1 MRKKRCQKRQSR
13 DSMELSKNEKLV
25 LRALGELR
33 RASPEEIAERTK
45 LSLSAVN
52 RALYWLVR
60 KGLAEVEERE
70 DSIISLDEEGRL
82 YVERGLPERRALEYL
97 QSRGGEAEISALNE
111 VLDKSEVNIAL
122 GWLRRKNLANI
133 ARGKLTLTEKGR
145 RGDKTEDERLLERLA
160 KGEVMLSQLSEEERS
175 ALELLK
181 SRQRVVKV
189 EERSLKR
196 ARLTQRGEELVAKG
210 VELEEELSQL
220 THEIIKRGDWRGK
233 KLRRY
238 DVTLPAPELLPAKLH
253 PLRVIIDEIRSIF
266 LQMGFKE
273 ISGPLVESSFWNF
286 DALFVPQDHPA
297 REMQDTFYLET
308 PATASLP
315 DAATVEAV
323 KAAHESGGGTGSVG
337 WRYEWSEEVART
349 ALLRTHTTTTTIRHL
364 AATKK
369 PPIKVFCVD
378 RVFRKE
384 RITYKHLP
392 EFHQVEGIVVG
403 DVSFVDL
410 LGLLREFYRK
420 MGFERVRFRPGY
432 FPYTEPSLEIE
443 VFFPDKGK
451 WLELGGAGIFRPEV
465 TEPLGIRHPVLAWG
479 LGIERLAMLRLGLED
494 IRELYMSDITWLR
507 RAKVR

>member
-1 MRKKRCQKRQSR
+1 MKRYQKKLSR
-13 DSMELSKNEKLV
+13 DSMELSNNEKLV
-25 LRALGELR
+25 LKALGEIGS
-33 RASPEEIAERTK
+33 ASPEEIAKHTE
-45 LSLSAVN
+45 LNNSAVN

-60 KGLAEVEERE
+60 KGLVEVRERV
-70 DSIISLDEEGRL
+70 DSVIALDEEGKL
-82 YVERGLPERRALEYL
+82 YVAKGLPERRALEYL
-97 QSRGGEAEISALNE
+97 RSKGGEAEISALSE
-111 VLDKSEVNIAL
+111 VLDKGEVNIAL

-133 ARGKLTLTEKGR
+133 AKGKLVLTEKGKK
-145 RGDKTEDERLLERLA
+145 GDKSEDEKLLERLTQ
-160 KGEVMLSQLSEEERS
+160 GEVMLSQLSQEELR

-181 SRQRVVKV
+181 GRQRVVKV
-189 EERSLKR
+189 EEKSLKE
-196 ARLTQRGEELVAKG
+196 AKLTPRGEELVSRGIEIA
-210 VELEEELSQL
+210 EEISQL
-220 THEIIKRGDWRGK
+220 THDIIKRGAWKGK

-253 PLRVIIDEIRSIF
+253 PLRIIIEEIRSIF

-297 REMQDTFYLET
+297 REMQDTFYLEE
-308 PATASLP
+308 PSRARLP
-315 DAATVEAV
+315 GKETVEAV
-323 KAAHESGGGTGSVG
+323 KLAHENGANTGSTG
-337 WRYEWSEEVART
+337 WRYAWSEEVART
-349 ALLRTHTTTTTIRHL
+349 ALLRTHTTATTIRHL
-364 AATKK
+364 AATRE

-384 RITYKHLP
+384 RITFKHLP

-403 DVSFVDL
+403 DVSFSDL
-410 LGLLREFYRK
+410 LGLLREFYHK
-420 MGFERVRFRPGY
+420 MGFEKVRFRPGY

-494 IRELYMSDITWLR
+494 IRELYMSDISWLR

>member
-1 MRKKRCQKRQSR
+1 
-13 DSMELSKNEKLV
+13 MELSNNEKLV
-25 LRALGELR
+25 LKALGELGK
-33 RASPEEIAERTK
+33 ASPEEIAEHTRI
-45 LSLSAVN
+45 SISAVN

-60 KGLAEVEERE
+60 KGLVEVDERE
-70 DSIISLDEEGRL
+70 DSIISLDEEGKL
-82 YVERGLPERRALEYL
+82 YVEKGLPERRVLEFL
-97 QSRGGEAEISALNE
+97 RSRGGEAEISALGE
-111 VLDKSEVNIAL
+111 VLDRSEVNIAL
-122 GWLRRKNLANI
+122 GWLRKKNLANI
-133 ARGKLTLTEKGR
+133 SKGKLVLTEKGK
-145 RGDKTEDERLLERLA
+145 RGDKTEDEKLLERLA
-160 KGEVMLSQLSEEERS
+160 QGEVMLSQLSGEERS

-181 SRQRVVKV
+181 RRQHVVKL
-189 EERSLKR
+189 EEKSLKE
-196 ARLTQRGEELVAKG
+196 ARLAPRGEELVAEG
-210 VELEEELSQL
+210 IELEEEISQL
-220 THEIIKRGDWRGK
+220 THEIIKSQAWRGK

-253 PLRVIIDEIRSIF
+253 PLRIIIDKIRSIF

-297 REMQDTFYLET
+297 REMQDTFYLEK
-308 PATASLP
+308 PSLARLP
-315 DAATVEAV
+315 DKETVEAV
-323 KAAHESGGGTGSVG
+323 KRAHECGADTGSTG
-337 WRYEWSEEVART
+337 WRYSWSEEVART
-349 ALLRTHTTTTTIRHL
+349 ALLRTHTTATTIRHL
-364 AATKK
+364 AATRK

-384 RITYKHLP
+384 RITFKHLP

-403 DVSFVDL
+403 DVSFADL
-410 LGLLREFYRK
+410 LGLLREFYSK

-443 VFFPDKGK
+443 VFFPDRGK

-494 IRELYMSDITWLR
+494 IRELYMSDISWLR

>member
-1 MRKKRCQKRQSR
+1 
-13 DSMELSKNEKLV
+13 MELSNNEKLV
-25 LRALGELR
+25 LRALGELG
-33 RASPEEIAERTK
+33 RASVEAIAEHVK
-45 LSLSAVN
+45 LSKSAVN

-60 KGLAEVEERE
+60 KGLVEVEEGG
-70 DSIISLDEEGRL
+70 DSAVVLEEEGRL
-82 YVERGLPERRALEYL
+82 YLEKGLPERRALEFL
-97 QSRGGEAEISALNE
+97 LSKGGEAEISALSQ
-111 VLDKSEVNIAL
+111 VLDRGEVGIAL
-122 GWLRRKNLANI
+122 GWLRRKGLAEI
-133 ARGKLTLTEKGR
+133 SGGKVVLTGKGKRAEK
-145 RGDKTEDERLLERLA
+145 TADERLLERLA
-160 KGEVMLSQLSEEERS
+160 EGEVMLSQLSDEERS

-181 SRQRVVKV
+181 GRQRVVKL
-189 EERSLKR
+189 EERSLKE
-196 ARLTQRGEELVAKG
+196 ARLTPGGEELVARG
-210 VELEEELSQL
+210 IELEEEISQL
-220 THEIIKRGDWRGK
+220 THDIIKHRAWREK

-253 PLRVIIDEIRSIF
+253 PLRIIIDEIRSIF

-273 ISGPLVESSFWNF
+273 ITGPLVESSFWNF

-297 REMQDTFYLET
+297 REMQDTFYLEK
-308 PATASLP
+308 PSEARLP
-315 DAATVEAV
+315 DREIVAKV
-323 KAAHESGGGTGSVG
+323 KRAHEDGADTGSVG
-337 WRYEWSEEVART
+337 WRYSWSEELARA
-349 ALLRTHTTTTTIRHL
+349 ALLRTHTTATTIRHL
-364 AATKK
+364 ASKRK

-384 RITYKHLP
+384 RITFKHLP

-403 DVSFVDL
+403 DVSFSDL

-443 VFFPDKGK
+443 VFFPDREK

-507 RAKVR
+507 RARVR

>member
-1 MRKKRCQKRQSR
+1 
-13 DSMELSKNEKLV
+13 MELSNNEKLV
-25 LRALGELR
+25 LKALGELGK
-33 RASPEEIAERTK
+33 ASPEEIAEHTRI
-45 LSLSAVN
+45 SISAVN

-60 KGLAEVEERE
+60 KGLVEVDERE
-70 DSIISLDEEGRL
+70 DSIISLDEEGKL
-82 YVERGLPERRALEYL
+82 YVEKGLPERRVLEFL
-97 QSRGGEAEISALNE
+97 RSRGGEAEISALGE
-111 VLDKSEVNIAL
+111 VLDRSEVNIAL
-122 GWLRRKNLANI
+122 GWLRKKNLANI
-133 ARGKLTLTEKGR
+133 SKGKLVLTEKGK
-145 RGDKTEDERLLERLA
+145 RGDKTEDEKLLERLA
-160 KGEVMLSQLSEEERS
+160 QGEVMLSQLSGEERS

-181 SRQRVVKV
+181 RRQHVVKL
-189 EERSLKR
+189 EEKSLKE
-196 ARLTQRGEELVAKG
+196 ARLAPRGEELVAEG
-210 VELEEELSQL
+210 IELEEEISQL
-220 THEIIKRGDWRGK
+220 THEIIKSQAWRGK

-253 PLRVIIDEIRSIF
+253 PLRIIIDEIRSIF

-297 REMQDTFYLET
+297 REMQDTFYLEK
-308 PATASLP
+308 PSLARLP
-315 DAATVEAV
+315 DKETVEAV
-323 KAAHESGGGTGSVG
+323 KRAHECGADTGSTG
-337 WRYEWSEEVART
+337 WRYSWSEEVART
-349 ALLRTHTTTTTIRHL
+349 ALLRTHTTATTIRHL
-364 AATKK
+364 AATRK

-384 RITYKHLP
+384 RITFKHLP

-403 DVSFVDL
+403 DVSFADL
-410 LGLLREFYRK
+410 LGLLREFYSK

-443 VFFPDKGK
+443 VFFPDRGK

-494 IRELYMSDITWLR
+494 IRELYMSDISWLR